1 MENNWFFLW
10 FTDLIPRQLD
20 HSCVLYLSSPTYP
33 THFQLLPPTLK
44 NQTNIFKYS
53 NLKKEQKKIN
63 LKGNSKA
70 NKGETKANPPL
81 PLLVFFTDLS
91 LPLHPV
97 MCGKLTF
104 YTLIMIIFHHLQ
116 VWLKETV
123 AFLFFVVVFLC
134 VDCPKSKWLTQALKM
149 SHTYRNPL
157 TSLSYQEFFYWN
169 PMFCFTVFYVRH
181 FFPQTSWF
189 TSNLLVT
196 HTFLFLTEAPTV
208 VPWKLRVWQPWLACW
223 WPARSSLP
231 TRCLAKSSRST
242 LYRRTR
248 TELTNSWPAHLT
260 VKSSAKTLMATQSP
274 KGMCHFEW

>member
-1 MENNWFFLW
+1 
-10 FTDLIPRQLD
+10 
-20 HSCVLYLSSPTYP
+20 
-33 THFQLLPPTLK
+33 
-44 NQTNIFKYS
+44 
-53 NLKKEQKKIN
+53 
-63 LKGNSKA
+63 
-70 NKGETKANPPL
+70 
-81 PLLVFFTDLS
+81 
-91 LPLHPV
+91 
-97 MCGKLTF
+97 MCSKLTF

-123 AFLFFVVVFLC
+123 DFLFFVIVFLY
-134 VDCPKSKWLTQALKM
+134 VRSGLSKIQMTHPGLKNVT
-149 SHTYRNPL
+149 HCTYRNPL
-157 TSLSYQEFFYWN
+157 TSLSYQEIFYWN
-169 PMFCFTVFYVRH
+169 PTFCFTVFYVLH
-181 FFPQTSWF
+181 FFPPTSWF

-248 TELTNSWPAHLT
+248 TEWTNSWPAHLT
-260 VKSSAKTLMATQSP
+260 VKSSTKTLMATQSP